1 MAAITSAVIGIG
13 SAAVSFAQAA
23 NQKGIQRD
31 AEKAAEDAL
40 KDARS
45 KLNQNFYE
53 GLDLNLTAYD
63 QERDALAGVA
73 SAAIQAGQAGERG
86 AGAMAGRVL
95 QGVQQG
101 EQDITNRQVGK
112 MEQLEKLVAGE
123 ESRLRDAQANID
135 MNIATGAQE
144 AAAEAAINSASALSG
159 GVQGLGD
166 ASAGFLKA
174 SELYGEDTETRQAN
188 RAQRKNL
195 GSYSKYQSQ
204 GGTLDRAGFEGI
216 GGGTEVGKIFN
227 KAGEGLKK
235 MFEGVTG
242 IFN

>member
-13 SAAVSFAQAA
+13 SAAVSFTQAA
-23 NQKGIQRD
+23 NQKTIQ
-31 AEKAAEDAL
+31 KNAEDAAEQAL
-40 KDARS
+40 KEARS

-63 QERDALAGVA
+63 QERDSLAGVA
-73 SAAIQAGQAGERG
+73 SEALQAGQAGERG

-135 MNIATGAQE
+135 MNIATGAQT
-144 AAAEAAINSASALSG
+144 AAAEAAVNSASSLSG
-159 GVQGLGD
+159 SIQGLGD
-166 ASAGFLKA
+166 ASAGLLKG
-174 SELYGEDTETRQAN
+174 SELYGQEDG
-188 RAQRKNL
+188 L
-195 GSYSKYQSQ
+195 
-204 GGTLDRAGFEGI
+204 
-216 GGGTEVGKIFN
+216 FN
-227 KAGEGLKK
+227 KAGENLKK
-235 MFEGVTG
+235 TFNKAGKGIKSLFDGVKDLFG
-242 IFN
+242 GDSKAGGVMGGMGGFGG